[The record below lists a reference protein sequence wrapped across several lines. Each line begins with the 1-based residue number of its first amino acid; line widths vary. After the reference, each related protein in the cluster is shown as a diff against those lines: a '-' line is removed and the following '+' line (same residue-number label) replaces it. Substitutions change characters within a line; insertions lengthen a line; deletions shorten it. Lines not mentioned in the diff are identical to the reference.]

1 MRSVTTRFFAAL
13 VAVSLIALA
22 LGTWWVRRAVE
33 AHLGQ
38 QLIVEQTI
46 ERRGGDEVVRERRYA
61 TPPTPGAIAAARQPD
76 AAGLT
81 RRLLIA
87 LSVVVLGAAAVTALV
102 ARRVLGPV
110 RALRDAAESMAAG
123 RLDTRVPETG
133 DDELSALARAF
144 NSMAHAL
151 GEQERLKRDLTNDIA
166 HELRTPLTDLRC
178 HVEALQ
184 DGVVAA
190 QPGTLAQLHGQ
201 IAHLQRLVDDLGD
214 LARTEA
220 RQLRLEPESV
230 NVGDIVAQAI
240 QQAAPRAA
248 ALGVRVE
255 SRVTDAAMVVW
266 GDRARVLQVLSNLLD
281 NALAHTPPD
290 GTVTFAARRDARDTI
305 IEVRDTGEGIA
316 GEHLPHVFDRFYRAD
331 PSRSRATGGA
341 GLGLAI
347 ARQVV
352 EASGGR
358 ITAASEPGAGTTF
371 EVRWPSFTASS

>member
-13 VAVSLIALA
+13 VAVSLVALA
-22 LGTWWVRRAVE
+22 LGTWWVQRAVQ
-33 AHLGQ
+33 AHLGGRV
-38 QLIVEQTI
+38 IVEQTV
-46 ERRGGDEVVRERRYA
+46 ERRNGKDFVQERRYA
-61 TPPTPGAIAAARQPD
+61 APGVPAQPD
-76 AAGLT
+76 TAGLT

-87 LSVVVLGAAAVTALV
+87 MSVVVLGAAAVTALV

-110 RALRDAAESMAAG
+110 RALRDAAEAMAAG
-123 RLDTRVPETG
+123 RLDARVPETG
-133 DDELSALARAF
+133 EDELSALARAF

-184 DGVVAA
+184 DGVVTAT
-190 QPGTLAQLHGQ
+190 PESLGQLHGQ

-214 LARTEA
+214 LARASA

-230 NVGDIVAQAI
+230 SVSHVVAQTI

-248 ALGVRVE
+248 SLGVRVE
-255 SRVTDAAMVVW
+255 SAVPGGDLTLW
-266 GDRARVLQVLSNLLD
+266 GDRARVQQVLSNLLD
-281 NALAHTPPD
+281 NALAHTPA
-290 GTVTFAARRDARDTI
+290 GGSVTFEARCAAGETI
-305 IEVRDTGEGIA
+305 IELRDTGEGIPV
-316 GEHLPHVFDRFYRAD
+316 EHLPHVFDRFYRAD

-358 ITAASEPGAGTTF
+358 ISAASVPGAGATF
-371 EVRWPSFTASS
+371 EVRWPAFTASS

>member
-13 VAVSLIALA
+13 VAVSLVALA

-38 QLIVEQTI
+38 QVVVEQTV
-46 ERRGGDEVVRERRYA
+46 ERRGEDEIVRERRYE
-61 TPPTPGAIAAARQPD
+61 TPPAGATAAARQPD

-81 RRLLIA
+81 RRLLVA

-110 RALRDAAESMAAG
+110 HALREAAEAMAAG
-123 RLDTRVPETG
+123 RLDTRVPESG

-144 NSMAHAL
+144 NSMARAL

-184 DGVVAA
+184 DGVVTAR
-190 QPGTLAQLHGQ
+190 PETLTQLHGQ

-214 LARTEA
+214 LARAEA
-220 RQLRLEPESV
+220 RQLRLEPERV
-230 NVGDIVAQAI
+230 LVADVVGHAI
-240 QQAAPRAA
+240 QQAAPRAS
-248 ALGVRVE
+248 ALGVRLEHRLDGAELVLW
-255 SRVTDAAMVVW
+255 A
-266 GDRARVLQVLSNLLD
+266 DRARVQQVLSNLID
-281 NALAHTPPD
+281 NALAHTPA
-290 GTVTFAARRDARDTI
+290 GGVVTLAARRESGETI
-305 IEVRDTGEGIA
+305 VEVRDTGEGIA
-316 GEHLPHVFDRFYRAD
+316 AAHLPYVFDRFYRAD

-358 ITAASEPGAGTTF
+358 ITAASEPGAGARF
-371 EVRWPSFTASS
+371 EIRWPSFTASS

>member
-33 AHLGQ
+33 AHLGGRV
-38 QLIVEQTI
+38 IVEQTV
-46 ERRGGDEVVRERRYA
+46 ERRNGEQFVQERRYA
-61 TPPTPGAIAAARQPD
+61 APGGPVIAPQPD

-110 RALRDAAESMAAG
+110 RALRDAAASMAAG
-123 RLDTRVPETG
+123 RLDARVPETG

-144 NSMAHAL
+144 NSMAQSL

-184 DGVVAA
+184 DGVVTAGPEA
-190 QPGTLAQLHGQ
+190 LGQLHGQ

-214 LARTEA
+214 LARAEA
-220 RQLRLEPESV
+220 RQLRLEPESL
-230 NVGDIVAQAI
+230 NVAGIVALTI
-240 QQAAPRAA
+240 RQAAPRAA
-248 ALGVRVE
+248 SLGVRVE
-255 SRVTDAAMVVW
+255 NTVTGGELTLW
-266 GDRARVLQVLSNLLD
+266 GDRARVQQVLSNLLD
-281 NALAHTPPD
+281 NALGHTPP
-290 GTVTFAARRDARDTI
+290 GGSVTFDARRVDGETI
-305 IEVRDTGEGIA
+305 IGVRDTGDGIA
-316 GEHLPHVFDRFYRAD
+316 AEHLPHVFDRFYRAD

-352 EASGGR
+352 EASGGG
-358 ITAASEPGAGTTF
+358 ITAASVPGAGTTF
-371 EVRWPSFTASS
+371 EVRWPSFTVSS